1 MRWSCSMA
9 LKTHRISAIYDLV
22 SGVDTIIVS
31 DNELISIVL
40 EEAPAYFYELKS
52 AEDVAEIIANRVQI
66 LIKERAS

>member
-1 MRWSCSMA
+1 MA

-22 SGVDTIIVS
+22 YGVDTIIVS

>member
-1 MRWSCSMA
+1 
-9 LKTHRISAIYDLV
+9 LV

-66 LIKERAS
+66 LINERAS